1 MRQKLSFLI
10 FTLAILVL
18 STFPA
23 LAAPHRDAR
32 GDRGKDVRWE
42 GVVEPNASKLWIRNL
57 GDRPAEASLETLNGG
72 RAAAAALIP
81 VEANAGVEVPAA
93 SGRFRLRSDADLFIV
108 QGPEELD
115 VRSIELAGAA
125 QVRQDA
131 ARRGPADRLVRP
143 DWAERLIA
151 GGPTLE
157 KGDTGSVAVA
167 AENAEAPVSVA
178 VVFREPGS
186 AARIRLLDDAGR
198 EVASMVASSSKPVE
212 WRTELGR
219 ISGSGKVEVQV
230 LKGRVHATAATASST
245 ANSKKDPGAPVVVGM
260 TCSGYFSHDINWWF
274 TSDLYY
280 SVAGCP
286 ANTCGDL
293 WTYRNGGGW
302 QETPGWLCTD
312 GSGNATKGPWS
323 YANQSGDETAYGYIE
338 FPSTSTN
345 VSSHIW
351 DKSAP
356 SVYITSSGGAPP
368 SSFYGSANDVA
379 WGAGFDSSWASCL
392 MAFEH
397 YDSSTSSY
405 KYWTPTS
412 GGTYSTTT
420 NIFVPCTI
428 SGMPSLN
435 VTWSSGGSI
444 PATGAHQSGQCYTW
458 YVWVYD
464 GGQWSNPD
472 TYGFCS

>member
-1 MRQKLSFLI
+1 MRQKHSYLVFVLAVLI
-10 FTLAILVL
+10 LQTV
-18 STFPA
+18 PA
-23 LAAPHRDAR
+23 LAASRDREGR
-32 GDRGKDVRWE
+32 GEDVRWE
-42 GVVEPNASKLWIRNL
+42 GVVERNASKLWIRNL
-57 GDRPAEASLETLNGG
+57 GDRPAEASLETLDGG

-93 SGRFRLRSDADLFIV
+93 SGRFRLRSDADLFIL

-115 VRSIELAGAA
+115 VRSIELAGAPL
-125 QVRQDA
+125 VRHDP

-157 KGDTGSVAVA
+157 KGETGSVAVA

-198 EVASMVASSSKPVE
+198 EVTSVLASSSKAVE

-219 ISGSGKVEVQV
+219 LSGSGKVEVQV
-230 LKGRVHATAATASST
+230 LKGRVHATAAASAAS
-245 ANSKKDPGAPVVVGM
+245 NGKKDPGAPVVVGM
-260 TCSGYFSHDINWWF
+260 TCSGYFNHDINWWH

-286 ANTCGDL
+286 ANTCGDV
-293 WTYRNGGGW
+293 WTYRNDGGW
-302 QETPGWLCTD
+302 QETQGWICTD

-323 YANQSGDETAYGYIE
+323 YAGQSGDETAYAYIE
-338 FPSTSTN
+338 FPSTTTNTST
-345 VSSHIW
+345 HIW

-356 SVYITSSGGAPP
+356 SVNITSSGGAPP
-368 SSFYGSANDVA
+368 SSFYGSADDVD
-379 WGAGFDSSWASCL
+379 WGAGFDSSWSDCL

-397 YDSSTSSY
+397 YDSGTSSY

-420 NIFVPCTI
+420 NIYVPCTI

-435 VTWSSGGSI
+435 VTWSGGSSI
-444 PATGAHQSGQCYTW
+444 PPTSAHQSGECYWW
-458 YVWVYD
+458 YVWLYD
-464 GGQWSNPD
+464 GGQWGSD
-472 TYGFCS
+472 SYGFCS